1 MASISEGQVFYFVY
15 TGKPQFWTPDS
26 DCEVELYCAGAQ
38 GGSLKGI
45 GGDGGIARGTVKI
58 KKNTPVY
65 IYVGGTPSDGNG
77 GFNGGGASSHL
88 DRGSGGGGATDI
100 RIDGDTL
107 NHRVIVAGGGGGG
120 ANSYTGGAG
129 GGEQGSRGGS
139 MGDNGEYSGNGGTQF
154 AGGKSKGGS
163 TIGWGTFGNGGVGQS
178 GTPTSIANADIIG
191 GGGGGWYGGSGGY
204 YSYASGSGGSG
215 YVLTETSYKP
225 EGYVHTDGTY
235 NLTNSYTYSNIHSG
249 SGSASIKIKAIITK
263 PTVTKIELFTS
274 PQTVYR
280 IGESF
285 VEQGMIQATYSDNS
299 QLLIPITS
307 NLLTGFDTSS
317 VGIKTVTITYDGVTT
332 TYDITVIGVTN
343 MVFSE
348 QPVMEYMK
356 NDVFIQK
363 GLISV
368 TWSDTNIE
376 SIPLTS
382 DMVTGF
388 DTSTVGTKTLT
399 VTYYNGSLTYDIE
412 VSNIVSV
419 DIDKQ
424 PITEYKLFDSF
435 KDGGT
440 LKVTYEG
447 GAVKYVNITSDIVQN
462 FNTDTVGYNLVTL
475 KYAGFRVSYTILVMV
490 DEISC
495 IFDRTLEDVIYAFD
509 NQTLVSKGALN
520 YEDLN
525 RIEGNIDIIVFALST
540 IGYYLRLDIK
550 TDWEETDIPTY
561 VEMNRIRNNIRKLII
576 KFVEIGIFPQVE
588 DLYYLDYA
596 EVNNWERI
604 LCQLF
609 MGYKNYLETIIYCGT
624 RYCGE

>member
-1 MASISEGQVFYFVY
+1 MANVSVNDGDVFDFTFKDYGQM
-15 TGKPQFWTPDS
+15 WTPDT
-26 DCEVELYCAGAQ
+26 DCTIKIEVWGAR
-38 GGSLKGI
+38 GGSKVGY
-45 GGDGGIARGTVKI
+45 GGYGGYSVGEVTIP
-58 KKNTPVY
+58 KNTTLY
-65 IYVGGTPSDGNG
+65 IYTGGRPSGYLG
-77 GFNGGGASSHL
+77 GFNGGGDSAGNL
-88 DRGSGGGGATDI
+88 GSGGGGATDV
-100 RIDGDTL
+100 
-107 NHRVIVAGGGGGG
+107 RVGGASLWRRLIVAGGGGGG
-120 ANSYTGGAG
+120 ASSTYTGGRG
-129 GGEQGSRGGS
+129 GGLEGSRGES
-139 MGDNGEYSGNGGTQF
+139 MGTDGEYSGNGGTQT
-154 AGGKSKGGS
+154 A
-163 TIGWGTFGNGGVGQS
+163 GGVGNDARTS
-178 GTPTSIANADIIG
+178 GSFGQGGNGYSNASNADTDKTRHTG

-215 YVLTETSYKP
+215 YVLTSTSFKP
-225 EGYVHTDGTY
+225 DGYELDSKYYMTNAQTSTAIAIGDGKAKIT
-235 NLTNSYTYSNIHSG
+235 I
-249 SGSASIKIKAIITK
+249 IKTIR
-263 PTVTKIELFTS
+263 PTISKIEIFTS
-274 PQTVYR
+274 PKTAYR

-317 VGIKTVTITYDGVTT
+317 VGTKTVTITYAGVTT
-332 TYDITVIGVTN
+332 TYDITIIGVTN
-343 MVFSE
+343 MVFTE
-348 QPVMEYMK
+348 QPITEYKK
-356 NDVFIQK
+356 NDTFIQK

-376 SIPLTS
+376 SVPLTS
-382 DMVTGF
+382 DMLSGF
-388 DTSTVGTKTLT
+388 DTSSVGTKTVT
-399 VTYYNGSLTYDIE
+399 VNYYNGSLTYDIE

-419 DIDKQ
+419 EIEEE
-424 PITEYKLFDSF
+424 PITNYKLFDTF

-447 GAVKYVNITSDIVQN
+447 GKVEYVNITRDIVQN

-475 KYAGFRVSYTILVMV
+475 NYAGFRVSYMILVMV

-495 IFDRTLEDVIYAFD
+495 VFDRTLEDVTYAFN
-509 NQTLVSKGALN
+509 NQTSVSKGALN

-525 RIEGNIDIIVFALST
+525 RIEGNIDILVLALST

-561 VEMNRIRNNIRKLII
+561 VEINRIRNNIRKLII

-588 DLYYLDYA
+588 DLYYLDYT

>member
-1 MASISEGQVFYFVY
+1 MASIDINEGDVFDFAFQNYAY
-15 TGKPQFWTPDS
+15 QWIPNI
-26 DCEVELYCAGAQ
+26 DC
-38 GGSLKGI
+38 
-45 GGDGGIARGTVKI
+45 KI
-58 KKNTPVY
+58 K
-65 IYVGGTPSDGNG
+65 IELWGAGGGAKTGLSGNG
-77 GFNGGGASSHL
+77 GYSVGEVSIKKDTILWINVGEKPSGYKGGYNGGGDCAGKL
-88 DRGSGGGGATDI
+88 GSGGGGATDV
-100 RIDGDTL
+100 RVGGASL
-107 NHRVIVAGGGGGG
+107 YHRLIVAGGGGGG
-120 ANSYTGGAG
+120 CASAYKGGAG
-129 GGEQGSRGGS
+129 GGTEGLRGES
-139 MGDNGEYSGNGGTQF
+139 MGTDGEYSGNGGTQT
-154 AGGKSKGGS
+154 AGGIGYTSASSGS
-163 TIGWGTFGNGGVGQS
+163 FGQGGNGYN
-178 GTPTSIANADIIG
+178 TAPTLDTDVTYNTG
-191 GGGGGWYGGSGGY
+191 GGGGGWFGGSGGHY
-204 YSYASGSGGSG
+204 AYASGSGGSG
-215 YVLTETSYKP
+215 YVLTASSFKPSGYMLGSEYYMTNASTSTRAYSGQGKAKITVLET
-225 EGYVHTDGTY
+225 
-235 NLTNSYTYSNIHSG
+235 
-249 SGSASIKIKAIITK
+249 AK
-263 PTVTKIELFTS
+263 PTVTKIEIFTS
-274 PQTVYR
+274 PKTAYR

-285 VEQGMIQATYSDNS
+285 VEQGMIQVTYSDNS
-299 QLLIPITS
+299 QLLVPITS

-317 VGIKTVTITYDGVTT
+317 VGTKTVTITYVGVTT

-343 MVFSE
+343 MVFTE
-348 QPVMEYMK
+348 QPTTEYKK
-356 NDVFIQK
+356 NDTFIQK

-376 SIPLTS
+376 SVPLTS
-382 DMVTGF
+382 DMLSGF
-388 DTSTVGTKTLT
+388 DTSSVGTKTVT
-399 VTYYNGSLTYDIE
+399 VNYYNGSLTYDIE
-412 VSNIVSV
+412 VSNIVS
-419 DIDKQ
+419 IEIEEE
-424 PITEYKLFDSF
+424 PITNYKLFDTF

-447 GAVKYVNITSDIVQN
+447 GKVEYVNITSDIVQN

-495 IFDRTLEDVIYAFD
+495 IFDRTLEDVTYAFN

-540 IGYYLRLDIK
+540 IGYHLRLDIK

-588 DLYYLDYA
+588 DLYYLDYT

-609 MGYKNYLETIIYCGT
+609 MGYKNYLETIIHCGT